1 MKQFRDQNQRAH
13 IIRDKL
19 FVNGRS
25 YAPQDHRLPP
35 RPVGNSHGDYTN
47 GAHGQD
53 QRQVHFT
60 YDSRDSDVK
69 QEQLK
74 FIESFLNICCLN
86 VCGVISKLKN
96 PDF

>member
-35 RPVGNSHGDYTN
+35 RLVGNSHGDYTN

-74 FIESFLNICCLN
+74 FIESFLNI
-86 VCGVISKLKN
+86 
-96 PDF
+96 

>member
-1 MKQFRDQNQRAH
+1 MVINAARTTLVRKPYKVYQQYPQEISDRRRELVPIMKQFRDQNQRAH

-19 FVNGRS
+19 FVNGRP

-53 QRQVHFT
+53 QRQIHFT
-60 YDSRDSDVK
+60 
-69 QEQLK
+69 
-74 FIESFLNICCLN
+74 
-86 VCGVISKLKN
+86 
-96 PDF
+96 